1 MAFKKLEITYI
12 LPSQDA
18 QIFLQKIKYFATIQL
33 EYMQT
38 MATMGL
44 LSLPQKMNE
53 ASWAKSNDNLPKNRG
68 FSQEKRWRRCWRLCS

>member
-12 LPSQDA
+12 LPCQDA

-33 EYMQT
+33 EYMET

-44 LSLPQKMNE
+44 VSLPQKMNE
-53 ASWAKSNDNLPKNRG
+53 ASWAKSNDNLPEKNNTSRE
-68 FSQEKRWRRCWRLCS
+68 F